1 MARRTLLSVCSFAL
15 ALTLVEFGTARAD
28 WLDDAWGADRVEM
41 TGNPAI
47 TIYGDTIDIVLPTA
61 TLYRAYEEGLT
72 TQDILDVFLDRYGQ
86 RCSGMVDLNMPHPD
100 LKVGLSLQSPSAF
113 KDTSERDDVLATLK
127 RTYLSQRTEG
137 STPLLFTILPEHFD
151 FSINYVPTHHITCV
165 VPNEGGPTT

>member
-1 MARRTLLSVCSFAL
+1 MARRTLLSVSFAL

-28 WLDDAWGADRVEM
+28 WLDDAWGEDRVEM

-86 RCSGMVDLNMPHPD
+86 RCSGMVDLNMCVPAGVTATQGPLRPRFRARCSSRRPSSDAGEWRLTLAPWHP
-100 LKVGLSLQSPSAF
+100 VSNN
-113 KDTSERDDVLATLK
+113 
-127 RTYLSQRTEG
+127 
-137 STPLLFTILPEHFD
+137 TIA
-151 FSINYVPTHHITCV
+151 S
-165 VPNEGGPTT
+165 